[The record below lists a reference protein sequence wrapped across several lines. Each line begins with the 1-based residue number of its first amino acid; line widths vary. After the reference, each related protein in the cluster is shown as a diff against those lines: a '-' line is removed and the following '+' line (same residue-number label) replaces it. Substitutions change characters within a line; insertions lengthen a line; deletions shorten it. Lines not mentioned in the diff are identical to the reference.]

1 MIKIKKY
8 ATIYFDV
15 DGGRRTFLQE
25 ELKPTGRWRQD
36 NQGMEVE
43 LILKRR
49 VKKSK
54 SMSVSKFFFWTEQ
67 VTFEWMEDVEEP
79 FWINESE
86 IFFFDEIEGDC
97 KA

>member
-8 ATIYFDV
+8 ATVYIDNNPM
-15 DGGRRTFLQE
+15 TFPQE
-25 ELKPTGRWRQD
+25 ELKPTGRWKQD
-36 NQGMEVE
+36 GYGMEVE
-43 LILKRR
+43 LILKKR

-54 SMSVSKFFFWTEQ
+54 SMTDTKFFFWTSQ

-79 FWINESE
+79 FWINESD

-97 KA
+97 NS

>member
-8 ATIYFDV
+8 VTIYFDQ
-15 DGGRRTFLQE
+15 GRRTIPQE

-36 NQGMEVE
+36 DYGMEVE

-49 VKKSK
+49 VEKSK
-54 SMSVSKFFFWTEQ
+54 SMTVSKFFFWTEQ
-67 VTFEWMEDVEEP
+67 VTFNWMEDVEGP
-79 FWINESE
+79 VWINESD

-97 KA
+97 NS